1 MGSARARLLIEHGS
15 DRTVGVLNMRRK
27 LTMKRFR
34 EWIVDAWSVVFNVVV
49 PSWLTA
55 QKADNDHTGK
65 QRSGSFVDV
74 IIL

>member
-1 MGSARARLLIEHGS
+1 
-15 DRTVGVLNMRRK
+15 
-27 LTMKRFR
+27 MKRFR